1 MYVMTAVHWLVPGFH
16 SFPAFDSDGLW
27 KMLLLHM
34 GPTEFIYYWFHRA
47 LHSHALFAKYHSHHH
62 KSFVTEPVSG
72 TCHPFLETV
81 GYTANFAVPML
92 GTWLCGAAPLA
103 AVHTGGC
110 SLATF
115 YLYTSVFD
123 VLNMVGH
130 CNWEFVPCALFDW
143 VPGLKYL
150 IYSPAYHSLH
160 HSRVHTNF
168 CLFMPIYDL
177 MFGTLERERE
187 NPSLWT
193 SIKLQ
198 AASRRRVAPDVP
210 SCVFLAHG
218 TDLLSAA
225 HLPFWF
231 RGFASQPYSYHWSL
245 LPLWPLCAAAC
256 AVLWLFGSVFVSH
269 VEKVGGKPVQTWVAP
284 RFGFQYFLGR
294 KEEARINNL
303 IASAIKAAD
312 SAGVQVFGLGALNKA
327 EHLNGGGAIFPP
339 LLDAQLPEGLKT
351 RVVHGNTLT
360 AACLLAELPPGCS
373 EVFLTGATSKLGR
386 AAALYL
392 CRKGVT
398 VRMLT
403 EAKDR
408 FETIQNE
415 AAPEHRSFL
424 VHATSYEEGRK
435 CATWVVCKPCGP
447 KAQACAPP
455 GTHFHQVVV
464 PPIEKLRADCRYGE
478 LAAMDLPPSA
488 TDTRACELFMPRRR
502 VFACHAGALTHML
515 QGWDYHE
522 VGAINI
528 DRIDSTFEASL
539 SLGFKPATDGWPES
553 AAKAAAAAMAWSET
567 VAAAAKKAAAEG
579 ATATSED
586 GRISPIRKEKSVPLP
601 VAAQLTKSLPIVSET
616 PVESRATHNS
626 TSATKAAASAAV
638 AAGANSSSGSHHPSH
653 QRSSSAKKRHPSPGV
668 EAATANNPK
677 HVKA

>member
-1 MYVMTAVHWLVPGFH
+1 M
-16 SFPAFDSDGLW
+16 
-27 KMLLLHM
+27 
-34 GPTEFIYYWFHRA
+34 
-47 LHSHALFAKYHSHHH
+47 
-62 KSFVTEPVSG
+62 
-72 TCHPFLETV
+72 
-81 GYTANFAVPML
+81 
-92 GTWLCGAAPLA
+92 
-103 AVHTGGC
+103 
-110 SLATF
+110 
-115 YLYTSVFD
+115 
-123 VLNMVGH
+123 
-130 CNWEFVPCALFDW
+130 
-143 VPGLKYL
+143 
-150 IYSPAYHSLH
+150 
-160 HSRVHTNF
+160 
-168 CLFMPIYDL
+168 
-177 MFGTLERERE
+177 
-187 NPSLWT
+187 
-193 SIKLQ
+193 
-198 AASRRRVAPDVP
+198 
-210 SCVFLAHG
+210 
-218 TDLLSAA
+218 
-225 HLPFWF
+225 
-231 RGFASQPYSYHWSL
+231 
-245 LPLWPLCAAAC
+245 
-256 AVLWLFGSVFVSH
+256 LWLFGSVFVSH